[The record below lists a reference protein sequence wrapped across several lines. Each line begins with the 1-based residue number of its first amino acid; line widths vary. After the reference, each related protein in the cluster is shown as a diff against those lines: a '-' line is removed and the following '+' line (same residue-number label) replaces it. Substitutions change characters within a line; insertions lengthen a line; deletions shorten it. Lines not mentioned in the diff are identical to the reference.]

1 MSAIL
6 AYDPVPE
13 EDNAESVWLETPGTH
28 RVCAGYVRELLSAMN
43 DLRPRA
49 GAKMVVLGAECEA
62 LGERERLNLL
72 ARIGFVPANGGL
84 ISSLNCWENI
94 SLPVAYHEPARL
106 KTLLEEVQD
115 LLEALGGIE
124 DDSNLLAKMPEAM
137 SLYEKRL
144 TGFIRELIE
153 RPDLMVVENLAGGLT
168 STKRKRASRFVAI
181 YHAYCPGGTF
191 VHLEDKLEE

>member
-1 MSAIL
+1 VTTAIL

-13 EDNAESVWLETPGTH
+13 EESAESVWLETPGTH
-28 RVCAGYVRELLSAMN
+28 RVCAGYVPELLAAMN

-49 GAKMVVLGAECEA
+49 GAKMVVLGSECGK
-62 LGERERLNLL
+62 LGERERLGLL

-106 KTLLEEVQD
+106 STLLEEVQD
-115 LLEALGGIE
+115 LLEALGGV
-124 DDSNLLAKMPEAM
+124 DDNNLLAKMPEQM
-137 SLYEKRL
+137 SLYERRL

-168 STKRKRASRFVAI
+168 PTKRKRAARFVAI

-191 VHLEDKLEE
+191 VHLEEKPEE

>member
-1 MSAIL
+1 MSAVL
-6 AYDPVPE
+6 AYEPVAE
-13 EDNAESVWLETPGTH
+13 EDSAESVWIETPGTH
-28 RVCAGYVRELLSAMN
+28 RVCAGYVTELLSAMN

-49 GAKMVVLGAECEA
+49 GAKMVVLGAECEKLA
-62 LGERERLNLL
+62 EGERLSLL

-94 SLPVAYHEPARL
+94 SLPVAYHDAARL
-106 KTLLEEVQD
+106 STLLEEVQD
-115 LLEALGGIE
+115 LLEALGGV
-124 DDSNLLAKMPEAM
+124 DNNDLLAKMPEAM

-153 RPDLMVVENLAGGLT
+153 RPDLMVIENLSGGL
-168 STKRKRASRFVAI
+168 SATKRKRVARFTAI

-191 VHLEDKLEE
+191 VHLEEKPEE

>member
-1 MSAIL
+1 MSAVL
-6 AYDPVPE
+6 AYDPVPDE
-13 EDNAESVWLETPGTH
+13 EDAESVWIETPGTH
-28 RVCAGYVRELLSAMN
+28 RVCAGYVPELLAAMN
-43 DLRPRA
+43 DLKPRG
-49 GAKMVVLGAECEA
+49 GAHMVVLGTECGG
-62 LGERERLNLL
+62 LGERERLDLL

-106 KTLLEEVQD
+106 STLLEEVQD

-124 DDSNLLAKMPEAM
+124 DDSNLLARMPEQM
-137 SLYEKRL
+137 SLYERRL

-153 RPDLMVVENLAGGLT
+153 RPDLMVVENLAGGL
-168 STKRKRASRFVAI
+168 SATKRKRAARFVAI

-191 VHLEDKLEE
+191 VHVEEKPED

>member
-1 MSAIL
+1 MSAVL
-6 AYDPVPE
+6 AYEPVAE
-13 EDNAESVWLETPGTH
+13 EDSAESVWIETPGTH
-28 RVCAGYVRELLSAMN
+28 RVCAGYVTELLAAMN

-49 GAKMVVLGAECEA
+49 GAKMVVLGAECEKLA
-62 LGERERLNLL
+62 ERERLGLL

-94 SLPVAYHEPARL
+94 SLPVAYHDAARL
-106 KTLLEEVQD
+106 ATLLEEVQD
-115 LLEALGGIE
+115 LLEALGGV
-124 DDSNLLAKMPEAM
+124 DDNDLLAKMPEAM

-153 RPDLMVVENLAGGLT
+153 RPDLMVIENLAGGL
-168 STKRKRASRFVAI
+168 SATKRKRAARFTAI

-191 VHLEDKLEE
+191 VHLEEKPEE